1 MTALDLAVVARRV
14 WSYEF
19 VLDTQRD
26 SSGFKQCGQVPPA
39 VGETIGKLKTVVG
52 LDALYADAP
61 ACIPFEQPFQ
71 EVGRGICTLLW
82 VGSQEAKP
90 RELVNGG
97 VLKQAQFRVCNT
109 PAGHYL
115 HIYLDPLAGIGHL
128 LVGFGLVCLFL
139 LRRRKQAQLAHYAE
153 QALRAAGIATFPQ
166 PVPQLH
172 HAKVWV
178 TAAHIPDELQ
188 FHLCVLV
195 GMAVG
200 PSGTAGQGL
209 HRSIPAVFP
218 EVDV

>member
-1 MTALDLAVVARRV
+1 MEQVSFGKNPLLNVLVCQTYWAVNPRKLGALLLA
-14 WSYEF
+14 
-19 VLDTQRD
+19 
-26 SSGFKQCGQVPPA
+26 
-39 VGETIGKLKTVVG
+39 
-52 LDALYADAP
+52 
-61 ACIPFEQPFQ
+61 
-71 EVGRGICTLLW
+71 
-82 VGSQEAKP
+82 GSQETKP

-139 LRRRKQAQLAHYAE
+139 LRRRKQAQLAHYAK
-153 QALRAAGIATFPQ
+153 QALRAAGIATLPQ

-172 HAKVWV
+172 HTQVWV
-178 TAAHIPDELQ
+178 TAAHIPDQLQ
-188 FHLCVLV
+188 FRLCVLV

-200 PSGTAGQGL
+200 PPGPAGQGL
-209 HRSIPAVFP
+209 HRSIPAAFP